1 MRSLFSN
8 EGLNSGAHCE
18 STGLT
23 HWTTRAFPELGRLDY
38 FEHRSD
44 GPSGG
49 GCTGSSL
56 WGSKEAGRRSLLEAC
71 SCSETH
77 GGTDQNGPRASGDTF
92 LASETV
98 LKLEPVGFPKIWDHA
113 VCVRERHQGLD

>member
-49 GCTGSSL
+49 DVLGVACGAARRQ
-56 WGSKEAGRRSLLEAC
+56 AGEAC
-71 SCSETH
+71 WKLVAAQRRTAAQ
-77 GGTDQNGPRASGDTF
+77 TRMAPVQVVTRF
-92 LASETV
+92 WL
-98 LKLEPVGFPKIWDHA
+98 LKLF
-113 VCVRERHQGLD
+113 